1 MLLLEG
7 LKSKLSTQDSNALF
21 DQADLEKTLF
31 RLETYSFNQ
40 DFEPL
45 PGLKVRFINA
55 GHVVGA
61 ACIYLRYGSIALL
74 YTGNY
79 NTTSSRTASGLRLK
93 DLPQADIL
101 LTEGTCGA
109 DTNPARKPLETELL
123 NEIAA
128 VVQAGGNVLIPVAP
142 RECLDITGQPLTT
155 CFSMGHTDTLN
166 EGCPVMSRVFVT
178 HSVAPRTSCWR
189 CGHLPYSSHKK
200 SRFM

>member
-1 MLLLEG
+1 M
-7 LKSKLSTQDSNALF
+7 
-21 DQADLEKTLF
+21 
-31 RLETYSFNQ
+31 
-40 DFEPL
+40 

-61 ACIYLRYGSIALL
+61 ACIYLRYGSRSLL

-79 NTTSSRTASGLRLK
+79 NTTSSRTTSGLRLK

-109 DTNPARKPLETELL
+109 NTNPARKQLETELL

-142 RECLDITGQPLTT
+142 LGRAQDILLA
-155 CFSMGHTDTLN
+155 M
-166 EGCPVMSRVFVT
+166 
-178 HSVAPRTSCWR
+178 RTSNLFQATKIPIYVDEMV
-189 CGHLPYSSHKK
+189 GAVTDVLDSNLDLLPTSVQNLAKQT
-200 SRFM
+200 RDETVL